1 MASNERPAL
10 RIRLAAKPRLIES
23 PNRSCCGSARRVV
36 SAQPATNDVSLRILI
51 EVLFLMT
58 HRRQWRDYRT
68 ASGRRPLREY
78 LLNLTDV
85 DRAAVLD
92 AMRAVAMDGLRAA
105 RHLRGEIWEVRA
117 TGENRIYRVLFAAE
131 GRFGQVLLSLETFAK
146 KSQKTPPGKVALA
159 ERRLRE
165 WRARGVAG
173 GRES

>member
-1 MASNERPAL
+1 
-10 RIRLAAKPRLIES
+10 
-23 PNRSCCGSARRVV
+23 
-36 SAQPATNDVSLRILI
+36 
-51 EVLFLMT
+51 
-58 HRRQWRDYRT
+58 
-68 ASGRRPLREY
+68 
-78 LLNLTDV
+78 
-85 DRAAVLD
+85 
-92 AMRAVAMDGLRAA
+92 MDGLRAA